1 MNVYDQ
7 MNQVCEAIRDSHE
20 YKKMQEVKPKLA
32 ADKDAESMVKDFLK
46 QKSEIELA
54 QYQGKKPDEA
64 QVQKMQKLY
73 EVLQLNPVA
82 SEYIQNYIRF
92 QMMLGDLI
100 EQQFLGGAYNPQLGA
115 AIALVMM
122 AIVVVCMLVM
132 NRFGD
137 GEEQAVML

>member
-54 QYQGKKPDEA
+54 QDEA

-92 QMMLGDLI
+92 QMMLGDLSKAFSDTI
-100 EQQFLGGAYNPQLGA
+100 KE
-115 AIALVMM
+115 
-122 AIVVVCMLVM
+122 
-132 NRFGD
+132 
-137 GEEQAVML
+137 AVE

>member
-100 EQQFLGGAYNPQLGA
+100 ERQFLGGAYNPQLGA
-115 AIALVMM
+115 AISLVMM
-122 AIVVVCMLVM
+122 VIVLVCMLVM
-132 NRFGD
+132 NRFGE

>member
-92 QMMLGDLI
+92 KMMLGDLSKAFSDTI
-100 EQQFLGGAYNPQLGA
+100 KE
-115 AIALVMM
+115 
-122 AIVVVCMLVM
+122 
-132 NRFGD
+132 
-137 GEEQAVML
+137 AVE

>member
-20 YKKMQEVKPKLA
+20 YKKMQAVKPKLA

-92 QMMLGDLI
+92 QMMLGDLSKAFSDTI
-100 EQQFLGGAYNPQLGA
+100 KE
-115 AIALVMM
+115 
-122 AIVVVCMLVM
+122 
-132 NRFGD
+132 
-137 GEEQAVML
+137 AVE

>member
-20 YKKMQEVKPKLA
+20 YKMMQEVKPKLA

-92 QMMLGDLI
+92 QMMLGDLSKAFSDTI
-100 EQQFLGGAYNPQLGA
+100 KE
-115 AIALVMM
+115 
-122 AIVVVCMLVM
+122 
-132 NRFGD
+132 
-137 GEEQAVML
+137 AVE